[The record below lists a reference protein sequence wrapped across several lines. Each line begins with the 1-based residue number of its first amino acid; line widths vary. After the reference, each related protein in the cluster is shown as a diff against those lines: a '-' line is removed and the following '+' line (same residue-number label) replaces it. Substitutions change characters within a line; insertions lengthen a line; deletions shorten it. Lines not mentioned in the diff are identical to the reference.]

1 MSANPDHASSV
12 RLGRRDLL
20 RLSAAGG
27 LAVLAGLRPIPAGA
41 QDKTVAKAGQAVARA
56 YPYTQGIEDLI
67 RRTSQGTGGQV
78 EIQFFPDAQLGNERD
93 LFEGLRLGTV
103 QIAVGATGVLAGF
116 APEIQLLD
124 LPFLYKDSAHIYKAA
139 DSVGWDLVKGLP
151 AKGIRVIAFYDG
163 GQRQL
168 FNRQRPIQA
177 PEDLKGMKIRSLES
191 PIHIAM
197 WKAAGALPTPMP
209 FGEVYTSLQQGV
221 LDGADGSM
229 TGFYTSKWY
238 EVVKFGSMTRHIL
251 QMAVVAVSEKWWSQ
265 LSENARS
272 VMREA
277 ALKSQEVNRQ
287 AMTSEDAK
295 NRAAAERDGV
305 KFNETK
311 RSLFQEKMGTVWDQF
326 ADRVGGK
333 RRIDDVL
340 RMG

>member
-1 MSANPDHASSV
+1 MSGHRKPTVHT
-12 RLGRRDLL
+12 RRDIL
-20 RLSAAGG
+20 RISAVGG
-27 LAVLAGLRPIPAGA
+27 IAATVGLRRSRASA
-41 QDKTVAKAGQAVARA
+41 QEKIQAKAGQAVARA
-56 YPYTQGIEDLI
+56 YPYTAGIEDFI
-67 RRTSQGTGGQV
+67 RRTNQGTGGRV
-78 EIQFFPDAQLGNERD
+78 DIQFFPDAQLGNERD

-116 APEIQLLD
+116 APEVQLLD
-124 LPFLYKDSAHIYKAA
+124 LPFLYKDSAHIYKVA
-139 DSVGWDLVKGLP
+139 DTVGWDLVKSLP
-151 AKGIRVIAFYDG
+151 SKGIRVIAFYDG

-168 FNRQRPIQA
+168 FNRARPIQM
-177 PEDLKGMKIRSLES
+177 PDDIKGMKIRSLES

-265 LSENARS
+265 LPENVRS
-272 VMREA
+272 AMTEA
-277 ALKSQEVNRQ
+277 ALKSQAANRQ
-287 AMTSEDAK
+287 AMTADDAK
-295 NRAAAERDGV
+295 NRTGAEREGV
-305 KFNETK
+305 KFTETN
-311 RSLFQEKMGTVWDQF
+311 RSLFQEKMGVVWDQF
-326 ADRVGGK
+326 ADKVGGK